1 MVQRENLKKISI
13 FIITVSM
20 LYIVLMM
27 FVCSIT
33 STTNFFH
40 AKKIVCVASK

>member
-1 MVQRENLKKISI
+1 MVQKDKLKKFTA
-13 FIITVSM
+13 FIITVIM
-20 LYIVLMM
+20 LYFVLMM